1 VPQLEWENFQN
12 IQEKAMNILKRFL
25 FCLAVLSLSACSNT
39 SFESIW
45 HDPSA
50 SSVDLHHK
58 TAAAFLISGNEAV
71 RRDFESNL
79 ATQLTARGFE
89 TLPGYEVLPNTDV
102 TKRDIV
108 LRKLR
113 NTDVDVAVFMR
124 VVDRHQEVSFV
135 PVDTWYGGP
144 YHDRFWWRQGRFYGP
159 RFAGPWP
166 PYWDSGYFQTD
177 TIVSVDSR
185 VYSVPDSK
193 LLWEGLSK
201 TMNPSKVKGFVEE
214 LVSQTVKKLK
224 DTGMIAKT

>member
-1 VPQLEWENFQN
+1 MKF
-12 IQEKAMNILKRFL
+12 LKRFL
-25 FCLAVLSLSACSNT
+25 FVLVVLSFSACSNT
-39 SFESIW
+39 SFESTW

-50 SSVDLHHK
+50 ASINVQHK
-58 TAAAFLISGNEAV
+58 AVAAFLISGNETV

-79 ATQLTARGFE
+79 ARQLTARGIE

-102 TKRDIV
+102 TDKDVV

-124 VVDRHQEVSFV
+124 IVDRHQEINFV
-135 PVDTWYGGP
+135 PVNNWYGGP
-144 YHDRFWWRQGRFYGP
+144 YYDRFWWRHGRFYGP
-159 RFAGPWP
+159 GFTGVWP
-166 PYWDSGYFQTD
+166 PYYDSGYFQTD

-224 DTGMIAKT
+224 ETGMVNAAA

>member
-1 VPQLEWENFQN
+1 VPQSKWEISN
-12 IQEKAMNILKRFL
+12 IEEKAMKFLKRFL
-25 FCLAVLSLSACSNT
+25 FVLAVLSLSACSNT
-39 SFESIW
+39 SFESTW

-58 TAAAFLISGNEAV
+58 TVAAFLISGNDAV

-79 ATQLTARGFE
+79 ATQLTARGIE

-102 TKRDIV
+102 TNRDVV

-113 NTDVDVAVFMR
+113 RTDVDVAVFMR
-124 VVDRHQEVSFV
+124 IVDRHQEVSFV

-144 YHDRFWWRQGRFYGP
+144 YYDRFWWRHGRFYGP
-159 RFAGPWP
+159 GFAGPWP
-166 PYWDSGYFQTD
+166 PYWDAGYFQTD
-177 TIVSVDSR
+177 TVVSVDSR

-201 TMNPSKVKGFVEE
+201 TMNPSKVKGFVED

-224 DTGMIAKT
+224 ETGMVAKT